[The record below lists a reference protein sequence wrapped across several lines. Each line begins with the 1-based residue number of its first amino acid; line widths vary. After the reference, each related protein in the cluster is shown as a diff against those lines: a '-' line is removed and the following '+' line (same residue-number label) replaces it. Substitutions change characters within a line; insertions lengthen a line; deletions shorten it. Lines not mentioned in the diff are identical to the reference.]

1 MIKLQGDDRPTYILR
16 YPRMI
21 RWTKGGLILFLVIA
35 ALLQWGSAW
44 VRYLRPVIEVIGTS
58 IDPIP
63 VLTAQPLRP
72 LIGAHLSLLFVA
84 GAIAFLYAA
93 LPDLSLAE
101 GGLAARTALGWRA
114 IPWASITTV
123 RLILFEESPRTLVLV
138 QGTWS
143 RWSPWPR
150 LVSMCLG
157 AGFEPGLLFTSD
169 IQEFRPFIQRLYDEV
184 THISPDAL
192 FDDEFFSL
200 PVRLVLEPGATLDIL
215 AEQVSGEGWPLNL
228 SAQAMAAVPAGL
240 AVVNLLLMAIYGGGW
255 WKPLVIIGLC
265 EVEWLIG
272 AFYLY
277 ALAEFFPAEIEYQQ
291 AALLYPLPQVPRALL
306 TVPMAILVAAG
317 LAFPAAL
324 VGLVGVIWSVLLTTF
339 LVQKIYRLDSILPAM
354 LGGAVQALYQFMILA
369 LAVTR

>member
-16 YPRMI
+16 YPRPI
-21 RWTKGGLILFLVIA
+21 RWTKGGLILLLVAA
-35 ALLQWGSAW
+35 ALVQWGSAW
-44 VRYLRPVIEVIGTS
+44 VRYLRPFIEVIGTS
-58 IDPIP
+58 IDPLP
-63 VLTAQPLRP
+63 VLAAQPLRP
-72 LIGAHLSLLFVA
+72 LVGAHVSLLFAA
-84 GAIAFLYAA
+84 GAIAFIYAV
-93 LPDLSLAE
+93 LPDLSLTD

-114 IPWASITTV
+114 IPWSSITTV

-200 PVRLVLEPGATLDIL
+200 PVRLVFEPGATLDIL
-215 AEQVSGEGWPLNL
+215 VEQVSSQGWPLNL
-228 SAQAMAAVPAGL
+228 SAQAMGAVPAGL
-240 AVVNLLLMAIYGGGW
+240 VVVNLLLLAVYGGAW
-255 WKPLVIIGLC
+255 WKPLVIIALC
-265 EVEWLIG
+265 QVEWLIG

-277 ALAEFFPAEIEYQQ
+277 ALAEFFPSETEYQK
-291 AALLYPLPQVPRALL
+291 AVLLYPLPQVPRALL
-306 TVPMAILVAAG
+306 TVPMAVLVAAG
-317 LAFPAAL
+317 LSFPGAL
-324 VGLVGVIWSVLLTTF
+324 VGLLGVIWAVILTAL
-339 LVQKIYRLDSILPAM
+339 LVQKLYRLDSILPAM
-354 LGGAVQALYQFMILA
+354 LGGTVQALFQFMILA